1 MAIADLVATPLAMR
15 LLLCLDS
22 QVQLLEKP
30 PANVMLRSG
39 TQVNY
44 LMSLT
49 KNECCAGL
57 AWVRVS
63 QIVPS
68 SGLNWPQ
75 QDVTPPRGCGIKSY
89 AVEMEMGIVRCAPVA
104 TPQAI
109 PSEDTWNISAI
120 DTLADFAAMDRAI
133 CCFQRGFDRLTLPGA
148 WNPIAV
154 QGMCVGGT
162 MNFTAQ
168 ALPCNCV
175 DVESLPSS

>member
-1 MAIADLVATPLAMR
+1 MTIVDLVATPLAMR
-15 LLLCLDS
+15 LLVCLS
-22 QVQLLEKP
+22 TQVAQLEKP

-49 KNECCAGL
+49 RNECCEGL
-57 AWVRVS
+57 AWVRVA

-68 SGLNWPQ
+68 SGNSWPA
-75 QDVTPPRGCGIKSY
+75 QDQTPQRCGTQRY
-89 AVEMEMGIVRCAPVA
+89 AVELEMGVVRCAPVA
-104 TPQAI
+104 TAQAI
-109 PSEDTWNISAI
+109 PSDDRWNISTI

-133 CCFQRGFDRLTLPGA
+133 CCFLEGFTGLALPGA

-162 MNFTAQ
+162 MNLTAS
-168 ALPCNCV
+168 ANPCNCV
-175 DVESLPSS
+175 DHESPGSS